1 MRWMRMMVVGVVGR
15 MAVVMRGGVGGIV
28 GGMIGGGVVVLVG
41 VLVLCH

>member
-1 MRWMRMMVVGVVGR
+1 MMVVGVVGR
-15 MAVVMRGGVGGIV
+15 MVVVMRGGVGGIV